1 MSGSLT
7 SQKQN
12 CFSQRAAASGE
23 KEGMIPQNKKAK
35 SAQKLFQQYLVKRKE
50 WFLKNKK
57 QQKNTHNKIMIV
69 CMQQYLVKRKEMD
82 HS

>member
-1 MSGSLT
+1 
-7 SQKQN
+7 
-12 CFSQRAAASGE
+12 
-23 KEGMIPQNKKAK
+23 MIPQNKKAK

-57 QQKNTHNKIMIV
+57 QKNTQNKIILV
-69 CMQQYLVKRKEMD
+69 SMQQYLVKRKEMD